1 MKSLNGKIVV
11 VTGAGSGMGRAY
23 ALAAIRRGARVALN
37 DVDPGDLAETVRLC
51 APAKV
56 LAEAFDV
63 SSAADFAAFADAV
76 SAQLGPAD
84 VLINNAGIEGEGQ
97 PFWATSQESF
107 DRVMKVDFWGVVNGT
122 RAFLPQL
129 LGREQSFLVNVSSLF
144 GLVGPPHNTDYSS
157 AKFAV
162 RGFTESLAAEL
173 LGTPV
178 RVYTVHPGG
187 VDTRI
192 NRHQATQAFQRR
204 YLKTDP
210 AEVAR
215 LVFDRLG
222 SSRTRIVCGH
232 RARTTWLGARLLPQ
246 RLMGRLTARDLAP
259 VLDRSAYPASA
270 WLAARRPGA
279 EA

>member
-1 MKSLNGKIVV
+1 MKSLRGKIVV
-11 VTGAGSGMGRAY
+11 ITGAGSGMGRAY
-23 ALAAIRRGARVALN
+23 AIEAVRRGARVALN
-37 DVDPGDLAETVRLC
+37 DVDASDLAETVRRC
-51 APAKV
+51 GPEPV
-56 LAEAFDV
+56 LGQVFDV
-63 SSAADFAAFADAV
+63 SSAADFTAFADAV
-76 SAQLGPAD
+76 ARELGPAT
-84 VLINNAGIEGEGQ
+84 VVINNAGIEGEGQ
-97 PFWATSQESF
+97 PLWATSRESF
-107 DRVMKVDFWGVVNGT
+107 ERVMNVDFWGVVNGT

-129 LGREQSFLVNVSSLF
+129 LDGERGFLVNVSSLF
-144 GLVGPPHNTDYSS
+144 GLVGPPNHADYSS

-173 LGTPV
+173 LGTSV

-210 AEVAR
+210 AAVAR

-232 RARTTWLGARLLPQ
+232 RSGATWLGARLLPQ
-246 RLMGRLTARDLAP
+246 RLMSRLTSRDLAP
-259 VLDRSAYPASA
+259 VLDRSAYPAA
-270 WLAARRPGA
+270 DWLAARRAGGEP
-279 EA
+279 